1 MTTNGTERSLQRV
14 QQALDDLP
22 EEQLLAVFSAA
33 LEHRPAL
40 AKVRDDV
47 MAAMYTGL
55 GAAGTLDWSHAT
67 ATHIAGQ
74 VQIEV
79 AARQSVLDS
88 PMLTAEQVAD
98 LVRSTNNN
106 RREAGSAMRRQGRAV
121 GLEVGGR
128 TVFPAFQFDH
138 ARARLRPVVAEINRQ
153 LGAASDSWGVASWWL
168 APSVWRADGASPAD
182 LAAKGDEEAVRSL
195 AAAETEG
202 Y

>member
-33 LEHRPAL
+33 LAHRPAL

-98 LVRSTNNN
+98 LLPVPTTTAARPAA
-106 RREAGSAMRRQGRAV
+106 RCAGR
-121 GLEVGGR
+121 GGR
-128 TVFPAFQFDH
+128 SA
-138 ARARLRPVVAEINRQ
+138 
-153 LGAASDSWGVASWWL
+153 
-168 APSVWRADGASPAD
+168 WRS
-182 LAAKGDEEAVRSL
+182 AVEPCSRRSSS
-195 AAAETEG
+195 TTRG
-202 Y
+202 RDCDRW

>member
-47 MAAMYTGL
+47 MATMYTGL

-67 ATHIAGQ
+67 AAHIAGQ

-79 AARQSVLDS
+79 AARHAVLDT
-88 PMLTAEQVAD
+88 PMLTAEHVAD
-98 LVRSTNNN
+98 LVRSANNN

-121 GLEVGGR
+121 GVEVGGR

-138 ARARLRPVVAEINRQ
+138 ARARLRPVVAEINRR
-153 LGAASDSWGVASWWL
+153 LGAASDPWGVASWWL
-168 APSVWRADGASPAD
+168 APSVWRDDDVSPAD
-182 LAAKGDEEAVRSL
+182 LVAKGDEEAVRAL